1 MVMAVCPRAVGRP
14 VGRPV
19 ALAVILA
26 AKRPVVLAVILAVA
40 SMMTAACGAKGSS
53 QAPAGEQGTGQA
65 GAQAHGQ
72 AHGQAPGPTHG
83 QPGAGEGDEVA
94 PGDLV
99 KLRALASSTH
109 IAPGD
114 SLVVA
119 AQLDIA
125 PGWHIYWE
133 NPGESGLS
141 TDLEIAAPEGFA
153 LGTVRYPG
161 PVRFESPGP
170 VTSYG
175 YAGQVLL
182 SAQVKVPE
190 TLAETS
196 YEVALEASW
205 LACRTACVRGRAKAD
220 LALPVATAAE
230 PAAPVEEALF
240 AAHAARLP
248 QPFGALAGAQH
259 AWSEAPDGT
268 ATLVLSV
275 PDATGLAFF
284 PATDNQLTLARQE
297 AETGGGKASL
307 RLAYKKAPGGPA
319 ARAHGVLEVAG
330 KDGARFYEIDVPRPG
345 AGAP

>member
-1 MVMAVCPRAVGRP
+1 MVGPVHGFGDMVMAVRPRAVGFSVVR
-14 VGRPV
+14 
-19 ALAVILA
+19 ALGLT
-26 AKRPVVLAVILAVA
+26 LGLAVA
-40 SMMTAACGAKGSS
+40 SMTTAACGAKGSS
-53 QAPAGEQGTGQA
+53 QAPAGEQGAGQA
-65 GAQAHGQ
+65 GAQAQGQ
-72 AHGQAPGPTHG
+72 AHG

-99 KLRALASSTH
+99 KMRALASTTR
-109 IAPGD
+109 IAPGA

-141 TDLEIAAPEGFA
+141 TDLEIEAPEGFEV
-153 LGTVRYPG
+153 GPVRYPG

-182 SAQVKVPE
+182 SAAVQVPDA
-190 TLAETS
+190 LAEAS

-220 LALPVATAAE
+220 LALPVATEAE
-230 PAAPVEEALF
+230 PPAPVEEALF

-275 PDATGLAFF
+275 PDATALAFF

-297 AETGGGKASL
+297 VEIGGGKASL
-307 RLAYKKAPGGPA
+307 RLAYKKAPDGPA
-319 ARAHGVLEVAG
+319 AGARAHGVLEVAG

-345 AGAP
+345 VGAP